1 MAPRQ
6 ARYVRLSHLGGTPPG
21 EHWSIAE
28 LFAYEAATTPWAPP
42 DTAVTALEAARREL
56 AHGADDPTGPHPKRA
71 PVTYAHRRAQGRVG
85 TGVRGGE
92 RGDAAGARVGGGS
105 PCLRP
110 GAGAGELV
118 EGLGRAGRRG
128 PRRPGLAG
136 DASLGRAGRRAET
149 RVVALGRD
157 AEAEALRAEAER
169 RAAPAFHV
177 RFGHDLEL
185 VRVEVAGRRLTG
197 EHGHRAVRVTGSPPG
212 GRDLHGPRPRRP
224 ARRTRGLRAGSSDG
238 RRLRHRQGETVEET
252 VELRVPA
259 DAPPGPYQIRAAVWD
274 PARARHL
281 PVRGVRSTAPAPNG
295 DGGRPDS
302 ALTGSGPGRRCRRS
316 ADGFGRQVPTRT
328 GLRRLRR

>member
-1 MAPRQ
+1 MSTAGR
-6 ARYVRLSHLGGTPPG
+6 
-21 EHWSIAE
+21 WS
-28 LFAYEAATTPWAPP
+28 W
-42 DTAVTALEAARREL
+42 
-56 AHGADDPTGPHPKRA
+56 
-71 PVTYAHRRAQGRVG
+71 
-85 TGVRGGE
+85 
-92 RGDAAGARVGGGS
+92 
-105 PCLRP
+105 
-110 GAGAGELV
+110 
-118 EGLGRAGRRG
+118 RAGRRTGTSWSTG
-128 PRRPGLAG
+128 PAPTRLGWRRFAG
-136 DASLGRAGRRAET
+136 PSWPASGDPRCGARARRRGRGVARRGRAARGASVPRSLRPRSRAGS
-149 RVVALGRD
+149 RG
-157 AEAEALRAEAER
+157 
-169 RAAPAFHV
+169 
-177 RFGHDLEL
+177 G
-185 VRVEVAGRRLTG
+185 AGRRLTG